1 MRNKKGPP
9 PFYLREC
16 LQLNVILFMRKEEAT
31 HVSGSL
37 SSVQNELARL

>member
-9 PFYLREC
+9 FFLCEC
-16 LQLNVILFMRKEEAT
+16 LQLNILLYMRKEEAT